1 MTDKDKT
8 FNAADE
14 AQVTQRKRKDERVR
28 DIELADIKQLMDSVQ
43 GRRFVWRLLDR
54 TGVFRTSFTGNSTT
68 FFNEGMRN
76 IGLIVLADVM
86 AACADQYV
94 VMMNESKEDTRT
106 NG

>member
-1 MTDKDKT
+1 MA
-8 FNAADE
+8 FARPYWC
-14 AQVTQRKRKDERVR
+14 VSHIVYG
-28 DIELADIKQLMDSVQ
+28 KQHHI
-43 GRRFVWRLLDR
+43 
-54 TGVFRTSFTGNSTT
+54 
-68 FFNEGMRN
+68 FNEGMRN

>member
-1 MTDKDKT
+1 MTKEDKS
-8 FNAADE
+8 FNASDE
-14 AQVTQRKRKDERVR
+14 SQVKDRKRKDERLR
-28 DIELADIKQLMDSVQ
+28 DIELADVKKIMGSYE
-43 GRRFVWRLLDR
+43 GRRFMWRLLDR
-54 TGVFRTSFTGNSTT
+54 AGVFRTSFTGNSTT

-94 VMMNESKEDTRT
+94 VMMNELKEDTRT